1 MLGILLFLGINIL
14 CFVPA
19 YLVNIKNQKSPLP
32 FFLFSK
38 KNFRKNIELV
48 NWKISSDILRVNLDF
63 TCFFV
68 LAYFFPNPYFIGLA
82 SLFYVFGLL
91 LFFYTQIMLT
101 FFERDPVILN
111 DITFAKTG
119 WILLGKYR
127 YIYAFLALLL
137 ITSLI
142 IGIYLII
149 EICLSDT
156 LQIQQYKILF
166 FTTVL
171 AISILGFWKLSYFP
185 LKDYK
190 YRTAISP
197 SLLLYISIKDSF
209 RNNKFRKV
217 NSIKNKNDF
226 TKVKL
231 TDKPNIVVVSVESLG
246 SVIFKESKFNSDINS
261 LIQLKQNKLDQNGIH
276 LASSFTKSTIYS
288 GASWLAF
295 SSFLNGIEIENELEY
310 ADVFKSSK
318 LKNYTS
324 FPSFLKQ
331 NGYFNI
337 YLSGLVAKFKYF
349 KIDWKTLTNVT
360 KADHF
365 LTYQE
370 INYQNKLLHF
380 GDIKAIPDEYSL
392 NTAYQ
397 IAKGKAPFFLFFPS
411 LNSHYQWHSPL
422 KSQGQWKDYDHLD
435 FETTEINKSFSEK
448 KYIDSIKYQ
457 YDYLINFIQKNADDN
472 TVFVLFGDHQP
483 PKITPKGMNKNTAL
497 YIISKNHDFI
507 ESFHK
512 EGFHNSLDLKNISKT
527 IKHEGFSSL
536 FLKKLIEFHGKG
548 HEHIEVLP
556 DGIKPDKE

>member
-1 MLGILLFLGINIL
+1 MLGILLFLGINFL
-14 CFVPA
+14 CFAPA
-19 YLVNIKNQKSPLP
+19 YFVNIKNQKSPLP

-38 KNFRKNIELV
+38 NNFRKNIELV

-63 TCFFV
+63 ICFFV
-68 LAYFFPNPYFIGLA
+68 LAYFFENPYFMGLS

-119 WILLGKYR
+119 WILLGKFR
-127 YIYAFLALLL
+127 FIYAFLSLLL
-137 ITSLI
+137 IISLI
-142 IGIYLII
+142 FGIYLIV

-156 LQIQQYKILF
+156 LQIREQKFLF
-166 FTTVL
+166 CTIVL

-197 SLLLYISIKDSF
+197 SFLLLISIKDSF

-217 NSIKNKNDF
+217 KKIKNENDF

-231 TDKPNIVVVSVESLG
+231 TEKPNIVLVSIESLG
-246 SVIFKESKFNSDINS
+246 SIIFKEAKFNLGIDS
-261 LIQLKQNKLDQNGIH
+261 LIQLKQKKLDENGIH
-276 LASSFTKSTIYS
+276 VASSFTRSTIYS

-318 LKNYTS
+318 LNNYTAL
-324 FPSFLKQ
+324 PSFLKQ

-337 YLSGLVAKFKYF
+337 FLSGLVAKFKYF

-370 INYQNKLLHF
+370 INYQNKLLNF

-392 NTAYQ
+392 NTAYK
-397 IAKGKAPFFLFFPS
+397 IAKEKSPFFLFFPS

-422 KSQGQWKDYDHLD
+422 KAEKNWKDYDNID

-457 YDYLINFIQKNADDN
+457 YDYLMNFIENNADDN

-497 YIISKNHDFI
+497 YIISKNNDFI
-507 ESFHK
+507 ESFHE
-512 EGFHNSLDLKNISKT
+512 EGFHNSIDLKKTSKT

-536 FLKKLIEFHGKG
+536 FLKKLIQFYGEG
-548 HEHIEVLP
+548 HQYIETLP
-556 DGIKPDKE
+556 DGIKPVEE